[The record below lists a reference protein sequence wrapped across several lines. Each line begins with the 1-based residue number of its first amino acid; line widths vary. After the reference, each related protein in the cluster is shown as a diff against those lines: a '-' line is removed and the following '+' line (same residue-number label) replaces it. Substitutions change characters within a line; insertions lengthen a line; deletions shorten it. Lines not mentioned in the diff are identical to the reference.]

1 MKKVPVVKIATP
13 DTAAALA
20 GLSFDATV
28 AMADVAGAMRDGL
41 LAFSAAAGLVVMRLF
56 ANEGV
61 AGSCRRVNG
70 SHGGVVEVFHDG
82 GSLRQPSWRPRPCA
96 TLPLMPLM

>member
-1 MKKVPVVKIATP
+1 MKKVPVVKIASS

-41 LAFSAAAGLVVMRLF
+41 LAFSAAAGLVVMQQMLAAELALRSW
-56 ANEGV
+56 ATSTP
-61 AGSCRRVNG
+61 ASAPTGSGTGMGPRRG
-70 SHGGVVEVFHDG
+70 RS
-82 GSLRQPSWRPRPCA
+82 
-96 TLPLMPLM
+96 